1 MTTTSTASICTV
13 YLSIYIPVDRLSVD
27 RSEYLPMH
35 INILHDVHIYI
46 YIYIQKITH
55 YRPEFF
61 GFPFRT
67 VSKDFTRILYL
78 PDVYTRIFCEAHKNP
93 CLCSMEPIIQR
104 MQTEL
109 KASAGNMTRARSAY
123 RAKKRKPKSRNQ
135 RILVGG
141 GGQKKK

>member
-1 MTTTSTASICTV
+1 M
-13 YLSIYIPVDRLSVD
+13 
-27 RSEYLPMH
+27 
-35 INILHDVHIYI
+35 I

-78 PDVYTRIFCEAHKNP
+78 PDVYKEIFVRPTKIHAVK
-93 CLCSMEPIIQR
+93 SMEPIIQR

-109 KASAGNMTRARSAY
+109 KASAGNMTHA
-123 RAKKRKPKSRNQ
+123 Q
-135 RILVGG
+135 CI
-141 GGQKKK
+141 